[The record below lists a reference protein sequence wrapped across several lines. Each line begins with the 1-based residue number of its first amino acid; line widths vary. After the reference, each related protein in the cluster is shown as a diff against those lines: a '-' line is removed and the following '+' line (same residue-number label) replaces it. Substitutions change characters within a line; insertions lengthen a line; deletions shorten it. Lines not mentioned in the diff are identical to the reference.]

1 MLNRTL
7 ENRIER
13 AEQAAKAQSKFS
25 PECLSFPENESSFF
39 AFEVELEML
48 TEVKCPVRGNGSHLA
63 STSTWPSGFVRSKRN
78 ISGPTTASNIGRLGS
93 QAFSRTC
100 GQ

>member
-1 MLNRTL
+1 MSNRTL

-25 PECLSFPENESSFF
+25 PECLCFPENESSFF

-48 TEVKCPVRGNGSHLA
+48 TQVKCPVHGERFTPGFHIYVAKWLRAKQPQHL
-63 STSTWPSGFVRSKRN
+63 
-78 ISGPTTASNIGRLGS
+78 
-93 QAFSRTC
+93 
-100 GQ
+100 

>member
-25 PECLSFPENESSFF
+25 PECLCFPENESSFF

-48 TEVKCPVRGNGSHLA
+48 TQVKCPVHGERFTPGFHIYVAKWLRAKQPQHL
-63 STSTWPSGFVRSKRN
+63 
-78 ISGPTTASNIGRLGS
+78 
-93 QAFSRTC
+93 
-100 GQ
+100 

>member
-13 AEQAAKAQSKFS
+13 AEQAARGQSKFS
-25 PECLSFPENESSFF
+25 PECLCFPKDESSFF

-48 TEVKCPVRGNGSHLA
+48 TQVKSPVHGPHFEWCHEVKLSF
-63 STSTWPSGFVRSKRN
+63 W
-78 ISGPTTASNIGRLGS
+78 
-93 QAFSRTC
+93 
-100 GQ
+100 